1 MAYSCKTCGAVADA
15 PGSLCKPCDDKL
27 ASCSFCGTP
36 KVDSKH
42 VCTDKLAE
50 MRYVCD
56 GCGRVALEEK
66 HVCKPKPIFR

>member
-15 PGSLCKPCDDKL
+15 PASLCNPCGDTL

-36 KVDSKH
+36 EIDSKH
-42 VCTDKLAE
+42 VCKDKLAE
-50 MRYVCD
+50 MKFVCD

-66 HVCKPKPIFR
+66 HVCKPKPILR